1 MSVTIQVTRD
11 AATPAIAKM
20 LGKLTPQRLGAAVGP
35 ACARLVKQNFRGL
48 GTNKRGWPTT
58 NFWARAARATSWSRE
73 PDGVMVS
80 VNQIG
85 VRQRWL
91 GGTISPVRARALT
104 IPMSP
109 VAYGHTAGEFPGSFV
124 LRTKEGKSFIVQKS
138 EEREEGMTKKFHQ
151 AYLKSQG
158 GNNKART
165 AGRLE
170 FLFQLVSSVSQASDA
185 SVMPSREEFAA
196 TARQAIVE
204 AIAGKGAGSEQ

>member
-35 ACARLVKQNFRGL
+35 ACSLLVKQNFRGL

-58 NFWARAARATSWSRE
+58 NFWARAAKATSWSRE

-91 GGTISPVRARALT
+91 GGVIRPVTARALT

-109 VAYGHTAGEFPGSFV
+109 VAYGHRASEFPGLFLLKTKTGTFLAQHGEDV
-124 LRTKEGKSFIVQKS
+124 GGKRTKAARASFAK
-138 EEREEGMTKKFHQ
+138 G
-151 AYLKSQG
+151 LK
-158 GNNKART
+158 GNVKVRINAFLNILFK
-165 AGRLE
+165 LE
-170 FLFQLVSSVSQASDA
+170 SSVTQEADA
-185 SVMPSREEFAA
+185 SVMPAREEFAA